1 MMTDRMEVLTAGF
14 LYRRWTDV
22 RGIVFASAIE
32 KFTICGR
39 SFVMF
44 CSCPGSSGEK
54 AVLCFALRMGGALA
68 FRDGGSE
75 PAPQRHSKG
84 SALNAH
90 DASLPRLQ
98 HAISYAFTAHAGQ
111 VRKGTMIPYASHLLA
126 VCAIVQEHGGDED
139 LACAAMLHDT
149 IEDCGAAHG
158 PAIEA
163 QFGPRVARVV
173 RDCSDTEVQ
182 PKPPWQARKE
192 AYLAHLEEADADT
205 LLVSCAD
212 KLHNARAIV
221 TDLRTHGPAMLGR
234 FNAPSGGTSWYYQA
248 LAEVFARRMPGPL
261 ARELALV
268 AGELTEL
275 AVR

>member
-1 MMTDRMEVLTAGF
+1 MNV
-14 LYRRWTDV
+14 
-22 RGIVFASAIE
+22 
-32 KFTICGR
+32 
-39 SFVMF
+39 
-44 CSCPGSSGEK
+44 
-54 AVLCFALRMGGALA
+54 
-68 FRDGGSE
+68 
-75 PAPQRHSKG
+75 
-84 SALNAH
+84 H

-98 HAISYAFTAHAGQ
+98 DAVAYALAAHAGQ
-111 VRKGTMIPYASHLLA
+111 VRKGTEIPFASHLLA

-163 QFGPRVARVV
+163 QFGPRVAGVV
-173 RDCSDTEVQ
+173 RACSDTDMQ

-192 AYLAHLEEADADT
+192 AYLAHLEDADADT

-234 FNAPSGGTSWYYQA
+234 FNAPPGGTAWYYQA
-248 LAEVFARRMPGPL
+248 LAEVFGRRLPGPL
-261 ARELALV
+261 ARELVLV
-268 AGELTEL
+268 ADDLAGLAGRKTGGETPD
-275 AVR
+275 

>member
-1 MMTDRMEVLTAGF
+1 MNT
-14 LYRRWTDV
+14 
-22 RGIVFASAIE
+22 
-32 KFTICGR
+32 
-39 SFVMF
+39 
-44 CSCPGSSGEK
+44 
-54 AVLCFALRMGGALA
+54 
-68 FRDGGSE
+68 
-75 PAPQRHSKG
+75 
-84 SALNAH
+84 H

-98 HAISYAFTAHAGQ
+98 HAISYALAAHAGQ
-111 VRKGTMIPYASHLLA
+111 VRKGTAIPYASHLLA

-163 QFGPRVARVV
+163 QFGSRVAGVV
-173 RDCSDTEVQ
+173 RACSDTDVQ

-192 AYLAHLEEADADT
+192 AYLAHLEKADADT

-221 TDLRTHGPAMLGR
+221 TDLRTYGPAMLGR
-234 FNAPSGGTSWYYQA
+234 FNAPPGGTSWYYHA
-248 LAEVFARRMPGPL
+248 LAEVFARHMPGPL

-275 AVR
+275 AAR

>member
-1 MMTDRMEVLTAGF
+1 MMRTAAAEG
-14 LYRRWTDV
+14 
-22 RGIVFASAIE
+22 AIS
-32 KFTICGR
+32 CAHRSGGR
-39 SFVMF
+39 S
-44 CSCPGSSGEK
+44 
-54 AVLCFALRMGGALA
+54 ALPPWPKQVAQYISIER
-68 FRDGGSE
+68 
-75 PAPQRHSKG
+75 

-98 HAISYAFTAHAGQ
+98 DAISYALTAHAGQ
-111 VRKGTMIPYASHLLA
+111 VRKGTTIPYASHLLA
-126 VCAIVQEHGGDED
+126 VCAIVQEHSGDED

-163 QFGPRVARVV
+163 KFGPRVAGVV
-173 RDCSDTEVQ
+173 RACSDTDVQ

-192 AYLAHLEEADADT
+192 AYLAHLEQADADT

-212 KLHNARAIV
+212 KLHNARAIGM
-221 TDLRTHGPAMLGR
+221 DLRTHGPAMLRR
-234 FNAPSGGTSWYYQA
+234 FNAPPGGTAWYYQA

-268 AGELTEL
+268 ASELTEL
-275 AVR
+275 AVC